1 MTTQRT
7 AADLPLNRPA
17 SRASRPSEAGSA
29 YLATLLVLVVL
40 TILGLSLA
48 VITQTE
54 VLIGGSEKQ
63 STRQL
68 FNANSGVS
76 MATGTEMV
84 TEVWR
89 DQGYDVDCS
98 LDCSVC
104 ESKPVCDD
112 VREVLAARKADTR
125 VRSPMLRTVDG

>member
-1 MTTQRT
+1 MTTQRS
-7 AADLPLNRPA
+7 AADSPLNRRS

-63 STRQL
+63 VHPAALQCQLGRQH
-68 FNANSGVS
+68 
-76 MATGTEMV
+76 
-84 TEVWR
+84 R
-89 DQGYDVDCS
+89 DRHRDGQPPAPPPASSSCR
-98 LDCSVC
+98 
-104 ESKPVCDD
+104 P
-112 VREVLAARKADTR
+112 ARR
-125 VRSPMLRTVDG
+125 RSSARTP